1 MAAPTPRT
9 EVPEKLVETVRQCVK
24 GVVAQTEDSVSSA
37 LDLALQSTQ
46 DGDIIVVC
54 VSLYILG
61 EARRWL
67 QNRMSH

>member
-1 MAAPTPRT
+1 MCER
-9 EVPEKLVETVRQCVK
+9 
-24 GVVAQTEDSVSSA
+24 VVAQTEDSVSSA

-54 VSLYILG
+54 GSLYIL
-61 EARRWL
+61 EARGWL